1 MPNLREYADAYIV
14 ASGYDTDLTEKTLRQ
29 YNSVLNLSYT
39 VVISDAEPVAVL
51 PLNCIWLDMNRL
63 SNNYKMFVVRIS
75 KTDKDGYKNT
85 WERLTDVAQ
94 LWLPQYYDQ
103 QDNSLYAGKIL
114 GATADTAGVA
124 KLSYVSETPLSPV
137 FVSTTDSRLADKR
150 RPKAHNHVEKAMRL
164 IKDATGAV
172 AIDAGILDE
181 GVTIVA
187 ESSTQATQRH
197 LLNSEVK

>member
-1 MPNLREYADAYIV
+1 MPNLREYADAYIL
-14 ASGYDTDLTEKTLRQ
+14 ASGYVSDPTPKTLRQ

-39 VVISDAEPVAVL
+39 VVISEAEPQSVL
-51 PLNCIWLDMNRL
+51 PLNCIWLDMDRL
-63 SNNYKMFVVRIS
+63 SANYKMFVVRTS
-75 KTDKDGYKNT
+75 KTNKDGYLNT

-103 QDNSLYAGKIL
+103 GDNALYAGKVL
-114 GATADTAGVA
+114 DATTQTAGVA
-124 KLSYVSETPLSPV
+124 KLSYVSATPLSPV
-137 FVSTTDSRLADKR
+137 FVSTTDSRLTDNR

-164 IKDATGAV
+164 IKDATGAT
-172 AIDAGILDE
+172 AIDAGVLDE

>member
-114 GATADTAGVA
+114 DATTDTAGVA

>member
-39 VVISDAEPVAVL
+39 VVISDAEPIAVL

-103 QDNSLYAGKIL
+103 QDNALYAGKIL

-124 KLSYVSETPLSPV
+124 KLSYVSDTPLSPV
-137 FVSTTDSRLADKR
+137 FVSTTDTRLTDNR
-150 RPKAHNHVEKAMRL
+150 RPKSHNHVEKAMRL

-172 AIDAGILDE
+172 AIDTGILDE